1 MSARKRVLLDCD
13 GILANFVESY
23 LDIVTHV
30 TGRRYSLEDV
40 TRFDIC
46 GSLGLSHT
54 ESVIIKK
61 ALSEQR
67 GFCLALKVYPGAKDG
82 VARLRELAD
91 VYIVTSPW
99 NSSQTWM
106 HEREQWLREH
116 FGIPHSHII
125 HTSAKYVCRGDVF
138 VDDKVDAVA
147 KWQAEHPSAL
157 AVVWDTPHN
166 QDDHAPGLFRTND
179 WTSLYH
185 LVGGAK

>member
-13 GILANFVESY
+13 GILADFVTSY
-23 LDIVTHV
+23 LAIVRHV
-30 TGRRYSLEDV
+30 TGRDFKPENV
-40 TRFDIC
+40 TQFDITASLRLTPEEASTC
-46 GSLGLSHT
+46 KRTLGSS
-54 ESVIIKK
+54 
-61 ALSEQR
+61 R
-67 GFCLALKVYPGAKDG
+67 GFCEALGVYPRAKDG
-82 VARLRELAD
+82 VAALESIAD

-99 NSSQTWM
+99 NSCPTWT
-106 HEREQWLREH
+106 HEREAWLKKH
-116 FGIPHSHII
+116 FGIPHGRVL
-125 HTSAKYVCRGDVF
+125 HTSAKHVCRGDVF

-147 KWQAEHPSAL
+147 KWQTEYPNAL